1 MRTGIR
7 KPPPLFIRQGPLQV
21 FWFLTNSPLLD
32 HIVFARSGANVMT
45 NKNTY
50 DYLNRLTGKTSAL
63 KFNYQYNGANQ
74 RARVTLLDGSYWVYG
89 PDGWGHRAAASDG
102 KQKEPEQQAAPLE
115 KDK

>member
-1 MRTGIR
+1 
-7 KPPPLFIRQGPLQV
+7 
-21 FWFLTNSPLLD
+21 
-32 HIVFARSGANVMT
+32 MT

-89 PDGWGHRAAASDG
+89 PDGWDIAQRLQMGSRKSLSSKLHHWRKTNEKHR
-102 KQKEPEQQAAPLE
+102 
-115 KDK
+115 